1 MKENKEQKK
10 ETHKVRIKPEPI
22 WLRASYVGKYNGIR
36 FRFEYKEY
44 NNDEADEVIK
54 VFKFIWSGG
63 KIPDD
68 KEFAEKG
75 IKALFIKR
83 LEANTIDF
91 RVVKEDENVLIE
103 LSEDETD
110 KVVTEIL
117 EDIDE
122 LDIQVDDSI

>member
-1 MKENKEQKK
+1 VKEKPL
-10 ETHKVRIKPEPI
+10 HKVKIKPEPI

-44 NNDEADEVIK
+44 NNDEAEDVIK

-63 KIPDD
+63 KIPED
-68 KEFAEKG
+68 KSFAEEG
-75 IKALFIKR
+75 IKVLFNKR

-91 RVVKEDENVLIE
+91 RVIKEDESLLIE

-110 KVVTEIL
+110 KVITEIL
-117 EDIDE
+117 ENTEETDLQID
-122 LDIQVDDSI
+122 DDTIQER